1 MVAGLYLGCRSYWG
15 VLDDGVGCVTFLMCS
30 AASWLDM
37 KSVMDAQRLVC
48 AGMVLVI
55 LSLLDVVRQWVEILC
70 WDRTPTVAPC

>member
-1 MVAGLYLGCRSYWG
+1 MCNFFDVQCG
-15 VLDDGVGCVTFLMCS
+15 VLAGYEECD
-30 AASWLDM
+30 
-37 KSVMDAQRLVC
+37 MDAQRLVC